1 MHKAGKA
8 SAASGRASAA
18 TPDAKQDIT
27 TYTILSISNL
37 LGLQKRLIRYDVTRL
52 LCCATRCFWMLWML
66 WMLLVLSCCG
76 LKDQKEAPRRRCLY
90 SRMSWS
96 SVLAGLPW
104 LQSEVSENRQRACS
118 KVECRTCS
126 ECSECVFTFSKV
138 WIWITFSQLKELCR
152 SCSRSLSHL
161 HWFARAV
168 AGGMR
173 WAHMK
178 RRDYHREFKK
188 HEKQFS
194 KPYGYLRWK
203 NCPNEDQKYN
213 RAFQGKNTELLLL
226 CISWL
231 VHGKDYETTATHT
244 NTHTH
249 YVALPILQEGV
260 ASLVSESFFSEV
272 SRINVKKIRCETG
285 GRAWSFHLSYFICI
299 LSFCIHFRISD
310 SSWSNMFHINI
321 LWCTA
326 EPSVNAA
333 LQGRWFF
340 MLGIL
345 VIPVPC
351 CACCCVFAV
360 MRMRRKKD
368 SHLPLSI
375 VELRQGWYLSF
386 SPFGSE
392 AFMKIAE
399 TKWPWHLKQPVFL
412 ALPEVLFDFS
422 SDSNC
427 AGALFCYRIQQP
439 QQCRHQPSPLPKRRC
454 GCSDSKT
461 KGYIWGARTPEK
473 NGPDDCTK
481 CFGRIK
487 LPCFDIFTFICLL
500 HCAWFLFICL

>member
-1 MHKAGKA
+1 MWKR
-8 SAASGRASAA
+8 SGARLEAVLGPS
-18 TPDAKQDIT
+18 TFL
-27 TYTILSISNL
+27 IL
-37 LGLQKRLIRYDVTRL
+37 YAF
-52 LCCATRCFWMLWML
+52 CHF
-66 WMLLVLSCCG
+66 
-76 LKDQKEAPRRRCLY
+76 
-90 SRMSWS
+90 
-96 SVLAGLPW
+96 
-104 LQSEVSENRQRACS
+104 
-118 KVECRTCS
+118 
-126 ECSECVFTFSKV
+126 VF
-138 WIWITFSQLKELCR
+138 
-152 SCSRSLSHL
+152 
-161 HWFARAV
+161 
-168 AGGMR
+168 
-173 WAHMK
+173 
-178 RRDYHREFKK
+178 
-188 HEKQFS
+188 
-194 KPYGYLRWK
+194 
-203 NCPNEDQKYN
+203 
-213 RAFQGKNTELLLL
+213 
-226 CISWL
+226 
-231 VHGKDYETTATHT
+231 
-244 NTHTH
+244 
-249 YVALPILQEGV
+249 
-260 ASLVSESFFSEV
+260 
-272 SRINVKKIRCETG
+272 
-285 GRAWSFHLSYFICI
+285 
-299 LSFCIHFRISD
+299 ISD
-310 SSWSNMFHINI
+310 SSHWSNMFHINI
-321 LWCTA
+321 LWYTA

-422 SDSNC
+422 SHSNC

-439 QQCRHQPSPLPKRRC
+439 QQCRHQPSPLPKHRC

-500 HCAWFLFICL
+500 DCAWFLFICL

>member
-1 MHKAGKA
+1 MEELSKWGSEVQQGFPRKKYRV
-8 SAASGRASAA
+8 AASVHQLIGTR
-18 TPDAKQDIT
+18 QG
-27 TYTILSISNL
+27 LWNNSN
-37 LGLQKRLIRYDVTRL
+37 T
-52 LCCATRCFWMLWML
+52 
-66 WMLLVLSCCG
+66 
-76 LKDQKEAPRRRCLY
+76 
-90 SRMSWS
+90 
-96 SVLAGLPW
+96 
-104 LQSEVSENRQRACS
+104 
-118 KVECRTCS
+118 
-126 ECSECVFTFSKV
+126 
-138 WIWITFSQLKELCR
+138 
-152 SCSRSLSHL
+152 H
-161 HWFARAV
+161 
-168 AGGMR
+168 
-173 WAHMK
+173 
-178 RRDYHREFKK
+178 K
-188 HEKQFS
+188 H
-194 KPYGYLRWK
+194 
-203 NCPNEDQKYN
+203 
-213 RAFQGKNTELLLL
+213 
-226 CISWL
+226 
-231 VHGKDYETTATHT
+231 
-244 NTHTH
+244 THTH

-310 SSWSNMFHINI
+310 SSWSKMFHINI
-321 LWCTA
+321 LWYTA

-500 HCAWFLFICL
+500 DCAWFLFICL